1 MHIYRILALCIFFL
15 TRSLM
20 ADGLIINK
28 NPNLGN
34 SISIEDIDRVDFVVM
49 PNGDGLPQGSGDAN
63 KGKLLYEV
71 QCIACHGKNA
81 IGGINGDLV
90 GGHGTIKGPIP
101 KKTVGSYWPHATI
114 LFDYIRRAMPYQMPG
129 TLSNDEV
136 YSLTAYI
143 LHLNDIISE
152 EEVMSLSTLPN
163 VKMPNSDGFV
173 WAYSPTED

>member
-1 MHIYRILALCIFFL
+1 
-15 TRSLM
+15 
-20 ADGLIINK
+20 
-28 NPNLGN
+28 
-34 SISIEDIDRVDFVVM
+34 
-49 PNGDGLPQGSGDAN
+49 
-63 KGKLLYEV
+63 
-71 QCIACHGKNA
+71 
-81 IGGINGDLV
+81 
-90 GGHGTIKGPIP
+90 
-101 KKTVGSYWPHATI
+101 
-114 LFDYIRRAMPYQMPG
+114 MPG

>member
-1 MHIYRILALCIFFL
+1 
-15 TRSLM
+15 
-20 ADGLIINK
+20 
-28 NPNLGN
+28 
-34 SISIEDIDRVDFVVM
+34 
-49 PNGDGLPQGSGDAN
+49 
-63 KGKLLYEV
+63 
-71 QCIACHGKNA
+71 
-81 IGGINGDLV
+81 
-90 GGHGTIKGPIP
+90 
-101 KKTVGSYWPHATI
+101 
-114 LFDYIRRAMPYQMPG
+114 MPYQMPG